1 LNLPFSTDLYAKETQ
16 LRRIFRI
23 GIPILVIICLVGGA
37 VLLVMQKKKDL
48 GQTRAFGARPR
59 PVTVALAEKGDL
71 ALEKEYLAVVE
82 PFHEARVAARVTA
95 AVENIRVDEG
105 NRVKAGEV
113 LAELDAKEVEHAIDA
128 SSARIEQAEAEL
140 SGSRATVEALKE
152 SHQYW
157 QAEKKRALTLAE
169 KGAIAESEA
178 QQTAEKAADVRG
190 KLTAAREKTVAIEKQ
205 IHAFKKQKAEL
216 LTRRGYYTIESP
228 FDGIVTE
235 RLADPGDMATP
246 SKTLFTVQDQSRLK
260 IAFDVPQKD
269 LPEVHQGLI
278 AAFEVNGDMQKAE
291 IRIMEPAM
299 DKAKMM
305 RAEIWPETAIAAG
318 LVPGAYLPVAV
329 IVENLKDVI
338 LIPASAL
345 IEGPQGRT
353 HVFTVKDKT
362 LSAKPVQL
370 LGRIADRAAIKGI
383 DAETQVVKNTYL
395 GWAALSS
402 GEKVEVVQ

>member
-1 LNLPFSTDLYAKETQ
+1 M
-16 LRRIFRI
+16 RRIVRL
-23 GIPILVIICLVGGA
+23 GILILALICLIGGG
-37 VLLVMQKKKDL
+37 LFLVKQKKKEL
-48 GQTRAFGARPR
+48 GQTRAFGSRPR

-71 ALEKEYLAVVE
+71 ALEKDYLAVVE
-82 PFHEARVAARVTA
+82 PFNEARVSARVTA

-105 NRVKAGEV
+105 DRVKAGEV

-128 SSARIEQAEAEL
+128 VSARIEQAEAEL
-140 SGSRATVEALKE
+140 AGSRATVEALKE

-190 KLTAAREKTVAIEKQ
+190 KLTTARKKTVAFEKQ
-205 IHAFKKQKAEL
+205 IDALKKQKAEL
-216 LTRRGYYTIESP
+216 RTRRGYYTIKSP

-235 RLADPGDMATP
+235 RLADPGDIAAP
-246 SKTLFTVQDQSRLK
+246 SKTLFTVQDQSRVK

-269 LPEVHQGLI
+269 LPDVHKGLA
-278 AAFEVNGDMQKAE
+278 AAFEVNGGQQKAE
-291 IRIMEPAM
+291 IRLMEPTV

-305 RAEIWPETAIAAG
+305 RAEIWPEETAAAG

-329 IVENLKDVI
+329 IVEKLKDVI

-370 LGRIADRAAIKGI
+370 LGRIADRAAVKGI
-383 DAETQVVKNTYL
+383 EAETQVVKNTYL

-402 GEKVEVVQ
+402 GEKVEAGQ